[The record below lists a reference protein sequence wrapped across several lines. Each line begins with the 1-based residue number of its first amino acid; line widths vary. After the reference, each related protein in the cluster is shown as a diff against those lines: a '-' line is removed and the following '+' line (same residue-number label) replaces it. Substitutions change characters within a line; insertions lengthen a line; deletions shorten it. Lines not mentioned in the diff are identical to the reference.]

1 MGSPQPKVVELFPA
15 RVTTKIANIA
25 NKGRGVV
32 AARPIAKGEL
42 IETAP
47 VVVVDKVQRAHV
59 ERTVLDHY
67 VYDWSNDALAV
78 ALGVGS
84 LFNHSY
90 TPNALYVKRFDESE
104 LAYFALDDIEAGDE
118 ITVNYNGTP
127 TDLTPLWF
135 DVVE

>member
-15 RVTTKIANIA
+15 RVTVKIEHIA

-32 AARPIAKGEL
+32 AARRIAKGEL

-47 VVVVDKVQRAHV
+47 VVVVARADRAHV

-67 VYDWSNDALAV
+67 VYDWSHDALAV
-78 ALGVGS
+78 ALGAGS

-90 TPNALYVKRFDESE
+90 TPNALYVKRFDDNALE
-104 LAYFALDDIEAGDE
+104 YFAIADIEAGDE
-118 ITVNYNGTP
+118 ITINYNGTP

-135 DVVE
+135 DVVD